1 MADIREYA
9 DSLLAQSDAIDMDAV
24 NGTETVLFTVPAG
37 KKCHI
42 TKVIMHSVGTAT
54 LGTVDLSFGFDTG
67 EADDVITPTGAITLT
82 LDDYFKIISPI
93 SNAKIGAAADTFK
106 VCIHAKEG
114 AAGTAKFDVFG
125 YLY

>member
-1 MADIREYA
+1 MSDLRELADTI
-9 DSLLAQSDAIDMDAV
+9 LAQSAAINMDAA
-24 NGTETVLFTVPAG
+24 NGTETTLFTVPAG

-42 TKVIMHSVGTAT
+42 TKVVMHSVGTAT
-54 LGTVDLSFGFDTG
+54 LGTVDLSFGFDTA
-67 EADDVITPTGAITLT
+67 EADDVITPTGAIALT

-93 SNAKIGAAADTFK
+93 SDAKIGAAAGTFK